1 MLFKIIFIVTICA
14 LLFYYFIFDFDFS
27 DISSYFVLLWT
38 TVFLSVL
45 LPSVLSKTEYIKK
58 EGKVLSKDVIRSVFP
73 IKYQIAVSI
82 NISNER
88 KEFYRFYVSE
98 TEYDLLEVGDE
109 ISVLYN
115 IQKSIWV
122 QIFGLNKYN
131 IEKLEEKSINKKSKN
146 ALPGDFRFEKYI
158 EEKHEE

>member
-45 LPSVLSKTEYIKK
+45 LPSVLSKTEYIK
-58 EGKVLSKDVIRSVFP
+58 
-73 IKYQIAVSI
+73 
-82 NISNER
+82 
-88 KEFYRFYVSE
+88 
-98 TEYDLLEVGDE
+98 
-109 ISVLYN
+109 
-115 IQKSIWV
+115 
-122 QIFGLNKYN
+122 
-131 IEKLEEKSINKKSKN
+131 EEKSINKKSKN

>member
-1 MLFKIIFIVTICA
+1 MLFKIIFIVIICA
-14 LLFYYFIFDFDFS
+14 LLFYYFMFDFDFS
-27 DISSYFVLLWT
+27 VSSYFVLLWIT
-38 TVFLSVL
+38 LILSIL
-45 LPSVLSKTEYIKK
+45 IPSVLSKTEYIKN
-58 EGKVLSKDVIRSVFP
+58 EGMVLSKDVIRSVFP

-82 NISNER
+82 NVSNER

-115 IQKSIWV
+115 TQKSIWV

-146 ALPGDFRFEKYI
+146 ALSEAFRFEKYI

>member
-1 MLFKIIFIVTICA
+1 MLFKIIFIVIICA
-14 LLFYYFIFDFDFS
+14 LLFYYFMFDFDFS
-27 DISSYFVLLWT
+27 VSSYFVLLWIT
-38 TVFLSVL
+38 LILSIL
-45 LPSVLSKTEYIKK
+45 IPSVLSKTEYIKK
-58 EGKVLSKDVIRSVFP
+58 EGMVLSKDVIRSSVFP
-73 IKYQIAVSI
+73 IKYQIAISI
-82 NISNER
+82 NASNEK

-109 ISVLYN
+109 IPVLYN
-115 IQKSIWV
+115 TQKSIWV

>member
-45 LPSVLSKTEYIKK
+45 LPSVLSKTEYVKK

-73 IKYQIAVSI
+73 IKFDH
-82 NISNER
+82 N
-88 KEFYRFYVSE
+88 
-98 TEYDLLEVGDE
+98 
-109 ISVLYN
+109 
-115 IQKSIWV
+115 
-122 QIFGLNKYN
+122 
-131 IEKLEEKSINKKSKN
+131 
-146 ALPGDFRFEKYI
+146 
-158 EEKHEE
+158 